1 MTTRTVQNDAGEAI
15 YLARQLESILPE
27 TKDVIYRDMRSKE
40 FIPVNGRHNAG
51 TKTITWRS
59 FSKYGRAKI
68 VAAYGATD
76 IPAVSRAATEQSIKV
91 HTIANRATW
100 TKQEVREAAM
110 ANYPLT
116 TSQAMDATEAN
127 AREADTIAWVG
138 DTAHGINGLL
148 NYPGLTAATIPADGT
163 GGLKTWASKTGEQ
176 ILRDAANMIKA
187 VTVTTNGVE
196 KPNTL
201 LLPLS
206 VYIDIG
212 TRVMSA
218 SNGSNI
224 TILAMLKENL
234 GKLGVTTIE
243 GLPELETVGVGGVG
257 RAFIYT
263 RDPRKVEQHMPLML
277 DVTAPQPD
285 GLQWNSFYE
294 TRYAGTTI
302 YYILSAAYGDGV

>member
-1 MTTRTVQNDAGEAI
+1 
-15 YLARQLESILPE
+15 
-27 TKDVIYRDMRSKE
+27 
-40 FIPVNGRHNAG
+40 
-51 TKTITWRS
+51 
-59 FSKYGRAKI
+59 
-68 VAAYGATD
+68 
-76 IPAVSRAATEQSIKV
+76 
-91 HTIANRATW
+91 
-100 TKQEVREAAM
+100 M
-110 ANYPLT
+110 ANLPLAAD
-116 TSQAMDATEAN
+116 QAMDATEAN
-127 AREADTIAWVG
+127 AREADTIAWSG
-138 DTAHGINGLL
+138 SSEHGINGFL
-148 NYPGLTAATIPADGT
+148 NYPGLTAATIPNDGT
-163 GGLKTWASKTGEQ
+163 GASKTWASKTGEQ

-187 VTVTTNGVE
+187 VTVTTNGIE

-234 GKLGVTTIE
+234 KKLGVETIE
-243 GLPELETVGVGGVG
+243 GLPELETAGASGVG

-263 RDPRKVEQHMPLML
+263 KNPRKVEQHMPLML

-294 TRYAGTTI
+294 TRYAGTTF